1 MDILS
6 HALWAGAAG
15 KGVNIK
21 RIEAKK
27 KPLKIWLMAFFG
39 LFPDFFAFAFSFAWY
54 FGSRIFPFI
63 PEISP
68 MRPGFE
74 PVGQNSLF
82 IWNLTH
88 QLYNISHSLFVFLLV
103 FGLVW
108 YFRKKPLWE
117 MTGWLIHI
125 LMDIP
130 SHSYRF
136 FPTPF
141 LWPVS
146 DFKIDGISWA
156 TPWFMITN
164 YSLLLAA
171 YLTLWF
177 IKRNFSRAK
186 P

>member
-1 MDILS
+1 MDIFS

-21 RIEAKK
+21 RIESKK

-39 LFPDFFAFAFSFAWY
+39 FFPDLFAFALAFSWSIGSQIFSF
-54 FGSRIFPFI
+54 I
-63 PEISP
+63 PKIERLGP
-68 MRPGFE
+68 ENVE
-74 PVGQNSLF
+74 PVTQNGRF
-82 IWNLTH
+82 IFHITH
-88 QLYNISHSLFVFLLV
+88 SLYNISHSLLVFFII

-108 YFRKKPLWE
+108 YLRKKPFWE
-117 MTGWLIHI
+117 MTGWLLHI

-141 LWPVS
+141 LWPIS

-156 TPWFMITN
+156 TP
-164 YSLLLAA
+164 
-171 YLTLWF
+171 
-177 IKRNFSRAK
+177 
-186 P
+186 